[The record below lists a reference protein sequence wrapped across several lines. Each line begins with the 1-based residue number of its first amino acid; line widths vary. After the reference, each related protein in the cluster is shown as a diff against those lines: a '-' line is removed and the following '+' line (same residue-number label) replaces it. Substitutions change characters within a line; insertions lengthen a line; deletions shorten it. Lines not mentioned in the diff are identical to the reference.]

1 MRKIWK
7 RAAVLFLAVSLLA
20 AVAACGKDGDKAGD
34 ASTDQNENGE
44 ETLHHV
50 EITVRDYGTIKV
62 ELDASAAPIT
72 VKNFLKLAGD
82 GFYDGLT
89 FHRVEAGFVIQGGDP
104 EGTGLGGSGET
115 IKGEF
120 ALNGVEN
127 RLSHTRGAIS
137 MARTQKYDSAS
148 SQFFIV
154 HQDSDL
160 LDGQYACFGYVTEGM
175 EIVDAI
181 CRSTPVEDDRGTV
194 LKSNQPVIESV
205 KVID

>member
-20 AVAACGKDGDKAGD
+20 AVTACGKDKDTAGD
-34 ASTDQNENGE
+34 ASADQNENAE

-104 EGTGLGGSGET
+104 EGTGQGGSGET

-137 MARTQKYDSAS
+137 MARTRKYDSAS
-148 SQFFIV
+148 S
-154 HQDSDL
+154 L
-160 LDGQYACFGYVTEGM
+160 
-175 EIVDAI
+175 
-181 CRSTPVEDDRGTV
+181 
-194 LKSNQPVIESV
+194 
-205 KVID
+205 